1 MNYVLCGM
9 MGSGKT
15 ALGKRIA
22 KLCGKQWVDVDSVI
36 AQKYGAIP
44 TLFAEHGEVYF
55 RSLET
60 IEIANICEGD
70 GLVISTGGGAVLR
83 KKNVEL
89 LKNNGKILYLKA
101 SKQTLVE
108 RLLGNEDRP
117 LLTNEEPLED
127 NVERLLKERESIYES
142 VADYILEVDGKSK
155 DENAELALALF
166 EGR

>member
-22 KLCGKQWVDVDSVI
+22 ALCGREWVDVDSVI
-36 AQKYGAIP
+36 TAKYGAIP

-60 IEIANICEGD
+60 IEIENICQRD
-70 GLVISTGGGAVLR
+70 GLVISTGGGAILR

-89 LKNNGKILYLKA
+89 LKNNGKVLYLKA
-101 SKQTLVE
+101 NKQTLVE
-108 RLLGNEDRP
+108 RLLGDEDRP
-117 LLTNEEPLED
+117 MLSKEEPLEE
-127 NVERLLKERESIYES
+127 NVERLLKEREGIYEA
-142 VADYILEVDGKSK
+142 VADLILEVDGKSK
-155 DENAELALALF
+155 EENAELALALF

>member
-22 KLCGKQWVDVDSVI
+22 KLCGMQWVDVDSVI

-44 TLFAEHGEVYF
+44 TLFLEHGEVYF

-60 IEIANICEGD
+60 IEIENICEGD

-83 KKNVEL
+83 KKNAEL
-89 LKNNGKILYLKA
+89 LKKNGKILYLKA
-101 SKQTLVE
+101 NKQTLVE

-117 LLTNEEPLED
+117 LLTNEEPLEE
-127 NVERLLKERESIYES
+127 NVERLLKERESIYEE
-142 VADYILEVDGKSK
+142 VADYILEVDEKSK
-155 DENAELALALF
+155 DENAKLALALF